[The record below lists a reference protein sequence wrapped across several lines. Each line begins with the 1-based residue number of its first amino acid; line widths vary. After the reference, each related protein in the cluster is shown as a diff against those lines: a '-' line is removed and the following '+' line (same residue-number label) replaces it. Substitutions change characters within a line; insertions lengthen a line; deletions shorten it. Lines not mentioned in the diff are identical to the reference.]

1 MCAVHETTSAR
12 PVAPRLA
19 QRRRAFLAPLLA
31 LTLAAC
37 ASGKGESGG
46 GGPTPAA
53 GANPAFVRT
62 DGPCWVGGRITLDPS
77 LRAQSTGDELANVGC
92 DNVVL
97 VMKTDDGSTKLVH
110 ADGVLAAGWGECHYQ
125 VTDVPPGG
133 ATFSGK
139 VVALSIPD
147 YRYSLVS
154 KVDFNAVK
162 CGGTLASL
170 NQQLDFVLTVSDVR
184 GR

>member
-1 MCAVHETTSAR
+1 MSAVHETTSASR
-12 PVAPRLA
+12 SAPRLA
-19 QRRRAFLAPLLA
+19 QRRRTFLAPLFPLI
-31 LTLAAC
+31 LCAC
-37 ASGKGESGG
+37 ASGRSEST
-46 GGPTPAA
+46 GPAPAP
-53 GANPAFVRT
+53 GAAPPFLKT

-77 LRAQSTGDELANVGC
+77 LRAQSTADELASISC
-92 DNVVL
+92 DNVAL

-110 ADGVLAAGWGECHYQ
+110 ADGVLAGGWGECHYQ

-162 CGGTLASL
+162 CGGSLASL
-170 NQQLDFVLTVSDVR
+170 NQQLDFVLTVADVR

>member
-12 PVAPRLA
+12 RPAH
-19 QRRRAFLAPLLA
+19 RRRAFLAPLLA
-31 LTLAAC
+31 LAVSAC
-37 ASGKGESGG
+37 ASGRSESTGG
-46 GGPTPAA
+46 APAP
-53 GANPAFVRT
+53 GSVPGFVRT
-62 DGPCWVGGRITLDPS
+62 DGPCWVGGRISLDPS
-77 LRAQSTGDELANVGC
+77 LRSQSGSDELANISC

-97 VMKTDDGSTKLVH
+97 VMKSDDGSTKLVH
-110 ADGVLAAGWGECHYQ
+110 ADGVLAGGWGECHYQ

-133 ATFSGK
+133 VTFSGK

-154 KVDFNAVK
+154 NVEFNAVK
-162 CGGTLASL
+162 CGGSLASL
-170 NQQLDFVLTVSDVR
+170 NQRLDFVLTVSDVR

>member
-12 PVAPRLA
+12 RPAH
-19 QRRRAFLAPLLA
+19 RRRAFLAPLLA
-31 LTLAAC
+31 LAVSAC
-37 ASGKGESGG
+37 ASGRSESTGG
-46 GGPTPAA
+46 APAP
-53 GANPAFVRT
+53 GSVPGFVRT
-62 DGPCWVGGRITLDPS
+62 DGPCWVGGRISLDPS
-77 LRAQSTGDELANVGC
+77 LRSQSGSDELANISC

-162 CGGTLASL
+162 CGGSLASL
-170 NQQLDFVLTVSDVR
+170 NQQLDFVLTVADVR

>member
-1 MCAVHETTSAR
+1 MAAVHETTSAR
-12 PVAPRLA
+12 QVAPGLA
-19 QRRRAFLAPLLA
+19 QRRRAAFLAPLLA
-31 LTLAAC
+31 LGLSAC
-37 ASGKGESGG
+37 ASSRSESSGG
-46 GGPTPAA
+46 APAP
-53 GANPAFVRT
+53 GSVPGFVRT

-77 LRAQSTGDELANVGC
+77 LRAQSPADELANLGC

-110 ADGVLAAGWGECHYQ
+110 ADGVLAGGWGECRYQ

-147 YRYSLVS
+147 YRYALVS
-154 KVDFNAVK
+154 KVEFNAVK
-162 CGGTLASL
+162 CGGSLASL
-170 NQQLDFVLTVSDVR
+170 NQQLDFVLTVPDVQ

>member
-1 MCAVHETTSAR
+1 MAAVHETTSAR
-12 PVAPRLA
+12 RLA
-19 QRRRAFLAPLLA
+19 SRPAHRRRAFLAPLLA
-31 LTLAAC
+31 LALSAC
-37 ASGKGESGG
+37 ASGRSESTGG
-46 GGPTPAA
+46 APPAGSA
-53 GANPAFVRT
+53 PAFVRT
-62 DGPCWVGGRITLDPS
+62 EGPCWVGGRITLDPS
-77 LRAQSTGDELANVGC
+77 LRAQSNGDELANISC

-110 ADGVLAAGWGECHYQ
+110 ADGVLAGGWGECHYQ
-125 VTDVPPGG
+125 VSDVPPGG

-154 KVDFNAVK
+154 RVDFNAVK
-162 CGGTLASL
+162 CGGSLASL
-170 NQQLDFVLTVSDVR
+170 NQQLDFVLTVADVR

>member
-1 MCAVHETTSAR
+1 MSAVHETTSAR
-12 PVAPRLA
+12 PVAPGLA
-19 QRRRAFLAPLLA
+19 HRRRAFLAPLLA
-31 LTLAAC
+31 LAVCAC
-37 ASGKGESGG
+37 ASGRGESTGNSPSPG
-46 GGPTPAA
+46 SV
-53 GANPAFVRT
+53 PAFVRT
-62 DGPCWVGGRITLDPS
+62 DGPCWVGGRIMLDPS
-77 LRAQSTGDELANVGC
+77 LRAQSTADELANISC

-110 ADGVLAAGWGECHYQ
+110 ADGVLAGGWGECHYQ

-154 KVDFNAVK
+154 KADFNAVK
-162 CGGTLASL
+162 CGGSLASL
-170 NQQLDFVLTVSDVR
+170 NQQLDFVLTVADVR

>member
-12 PVAPRLA
+12 PVAPGLA

-37 ASGKGESGG
+37 ASGKSESGG
-46 GGPTPAA
+46 GGPAPAPGSTPA
-53 GANPAFVRT
+53 FLRS

-125 VTDVPPGG
+125 VTDVPAGG

-147 YRYSLVS
+147 SRYSLVS

-162 CGGTLASL
+162 CGGSLASL

>member
-1 MCAVHETTSAR
+1 MSAVHETTSAR
-12 PVAPRLA
+12 RVAPGLA
-19 QRRRAFLAPLLA
+19 QRRRPFLAPLLA
-31 LTLAAC
+31 LGLAAC
-37 ASGKGESGG
+37 ASGRSESAGPP
-46 GGPTPAA
+46 PTPGAA
-53 GANPAFVRT
+53 PPFLKT
-62 DGPCWVGGRITLDPS
+62 DGPCWMGGRITLDPS
-77 LRAQSTGDELANVGC
+77 LRAQSTADELASISC

-162 CGGTLASL
+162 CGGSLASL

>member
-1 MCAVHETTSAR
+1 
-12 PVAPRLA
+12 
-19 QRRRAFLAPLLA
+19 
-31 LTLAAC
+31 
-37 ASGKGESGG
+37 
-46 GGPTPAA
+46 
-53 GANPAFVRT
+53 
-62 DGPCWVGGRITLDPS
+62 
-77 LRAQSTGDELANVGC
+77 
-92 DNVVL
+92 VVL

-162 CGGTLASL
+162 CGGSLASL

>member
-12 PVAPRLA
+12 RLA
-19 QRRRAFLAPLLA
+19 RVLGHRRRAFLAPLLA
-31 LTLAAC
+31 LGLAAC
-37 ASGKGESGG
+37 ASGHSESTGAA
-46 GGPTPAA
+46 PAQ
-53 GANPAFVRT
+53 GTVPAFVKT

-77 LRAQSTGDELANVGC
+77 LRAQSTADELASISC
-92 DNVVL
+92 DNVAL

-110 ADGVLAAGWGECHYQ
+110 ADGVLAGGWGECHYQ

-154 KVDFNAVK
+154 KLDFNAVK
-162 CGGTLASL
+162 CGGSLASL
-170 NQQLDFVLTVSDVR
+170 NQQVDFVLTVSDVR

>member
-1 MCAVHETTSAR
+1 MSAVHETTSAR
-12 PVAPRLA
+12 PRLTL
-19 QRRRAFLAPLLA
+19 RRRAFPAPLLA
-31 LTLAAC
+31 LALSAC
-37 ASGKGESGG
+37 ASSKSESSG
-46 GGPTPAA
+46 PAA
-53 GANPAFVRT
+53 APGAVPGFVKT

-77 LRAQSTGDELANVGC
+77 LRAQSTGDELASISC
-92 DNVVL
+92 DNVAL

-110 ADGVLAAGWGECHYQ
+110 ADGVLAGGWGECHYQ

-154 KVDFNAVK
+154 KLDFNAVK
-162 CGGTLASL
+162 CGGSLASL
-170 NQQLDFVLTVSDVR
+170 NQQVDFVLTVSDVR

>member
-12 PVAPRLA
+12 RLA
-19 QRRRAFLAPLLA
+19 SALAHRRRAFLAPLLA
-31 LTLAAC
+31 LAVAAC
-37 ASGKGESGG
+37 ASGRSESTGG
-46 GGPTPAA
+46 APAPA
-53 GANPAFVRT
+53 PGTVPAFVRT

-77 LRAQSTGDELANVGC
+77 LRSQSGADELANISC

-110 ADGVLAAGWGECHYQ
+110 ADGMLAGGWGECHYQ

-133 ATFSGK
+133 VTFSGK

-154 KVDFNAVK
+154 RVEFNAVK
-162 CGGTLASL
+162 CGGSVASL

>member
-1 MCAVHETTSAR
+1 M
-12 PVAPRLA
+12 
-19 QRRRAFLAPLLA
+19 FL
-31 LTLAAC
+31 
-37 ASGKGESGG
+37 
-46 GGPTPAA
+46 
-53 GANPAFVRT
+53 RT
-62 DGPCWVGGRITLDPS
+62 DGPCWVGGRISLDPS
-77 LRAQSTGDELANVGC
+77 LRAQSTADELASISC

-110 ADGVLAAGWGECHYQ
+110 ADGVLAGGWGACHYQ

-154 KVDFNAVK
+154 KLDFNAVK
-162 CGGTLASL
+162 CGGSLASL
-170 NQQLDFVLTVSDVR
+170 NQQLDFVLTVADVR

>member
-1 MCAVHETTSAR
+1 MAAVHETTSAR
-12 PVAPRLA
+12 RLSPWLA

-31 LTLAAC
+31 LALAAC
-37 ASGKGESGG
+37 ASGRSESTGG
-46 GGPTPAA
+46 APAP
-53 GANPAFVRT
+53 GSVPPFVRT
-62 DGPCWVGGRITLDPS
+62 EGPCWVGGRITLDPS
-77 LRAQSTGDELANVGC
+77 LRAQSNADELANISC

-97 VMKTDDGSTKLVH
+97 VMKTDDGSSKLVH
-110 ADGVLAAGWGECHYQ
+110 ADGALAAGWGECHYQ

-162 CGGTLASL
+162 CGGSLASL
-170 NQQLDFVLTVSDVR
+170 NQQLDFVLTVADVR

>member
-1 MCAVHETTSAR
+1 MSAVHETTSAG
-12 PVAPRLA
+12 PGFA

-31 LTLAAC
+31 LALAGC
-37 ASGKGESGG
+37 ASSKSESSG
-46 GGPTPAA
+46 PAA
-53 GANPAFVRT
+53 APGSIPAFVKT

-77 LRAQSTGDELANVGC
+77 LRSQSTADELASISC

-110 ADGVLAAGWGECHYQ
+110 ADGVLAGGWGECHYQ

-154 KVDFNAVK
+154 KLDFNAVK
-162 CGGTLASL
+162 CGGSLASL
-170 NQQLDFVLTVSDVR
+170 NQQVDFVLTVADVR

>member
-1 MCAVHETTSAR
+1 MSAVHETTSAR
-12 PVAPRLA
+12 RVAPGLG
-19 QRRRAFLAPLLA
+19 QRRRAFLVPLLA
-31 LTLAAC
+31 CALSAC
-37 ASGKGESGG
+37 ASSKTESSGS
-46 GGPTPAA
+46 AA
-53 GANPAFVRT
+53 APGALPAFVKT

-77 LRAQSTGDELANVGC
+77 LRSQSTADELASISC

-97 VMKTDDGSTKLVH
+97 VMKADDGSTKLVH
-110 ADGVLAAGWGECHYQ
+110 ADGVLAGGWGECHYQ

-154 KVDFNAVK
+154 KLDFNAVK
-162 CGGTLASL
+162 CGGSLASL
-170 NQQLDFVLTVSDVR
+170 NQQVDFVLTVSDVR

>member
-12 PVAPRLA
+12 RVAPGLA

-31 LTLAAC
+31 LALSAC
-37 ASGKGESGG
+37 ASGKSESGG
-46 GGPTPAA
+46 GSPVAPGSA
-53 GANPAFVRT
+53 PAFLRT

-77 LRAQSTGDELANVGC
+77 LRAQSTGDELANIGC

-162 CGGTLASL
+162 CGGSLASL
-170 NQQLDFVLTVSDVR
+170 NQQLDFVLTVADVR

>member
-1 MCAVHETTSAR
+1 MSAVHETTSAR
-12 PVAPRLA
+12 RVAPGLA

-31 LTLAAC
+31 LGLAAC
-37 ASGKGESGG
+37 ASGRSES
-46 GGPTPAA
+46 A
-53 GANPAFVRT
+53 GAAPPAPGAAPPFLKT

-77 LRAQSTGDELANVGC
+77 LRAQSTADELASISC
-92 DNVVL
+92 DNVAL

-154 KVDFNAVK
+154 KLDFNAVK
-162 CGGTLASL
+162 CGGSLASL
-170 NQQLDFVLTVSDVR
+170 NQQVDFVLTVADVR

>member
-1 MCAVHETTSAR
+1 MAAVHETTSAR
-12 PVAPRLA
+12 RVGPGHA
-19 QRRRAFLAPLLA
+19 QPRRAFLAPLLA
-31 LTLAAC
+31 LMLSAC
-37 ASGKGESGG
+37 ASGRSESSGG
-46 GGPTPAA
+46 SPAA
-53 GANPAFVRT
+53 GAVPGFVKT

-77 LRAQSTGDELANVGC
+77 LRAQSAADELANIGC

-110 ADGVLAAGWGECHYQ
+110 ADGVLAGGWGECHYQ
-125 VTDVPPGG
+125 VADVPKGG

-147 YRYSLVS
+147 YRYALVS
-154 KVDFNAVK
+154 KVEFNAVK
-162 CGGTLASL
+162 CGGSLPSL
-170 NQQLDFVLTVSDVR
+170 NQLLDFVLTVPDVR

>member
-1 MCAVHETTSAR
+1 MSAVHETTSAR
-12 PVAPRLA
+12 RVAPGLA
-19 QRRRAFLAPLLA
+19 PRRGPFLAPLLA
-31 LTLAAC
+31 LAVCAC
-37 ASGKGESGG
+37 ASGRSESSGG
-46 GGPTPAA
+46 APAS
-53 GANPAFVRT
+53 GSGSVPAFVRT

-110 ADGVLAAGWGECHYQ
+110 ADGELAAGWGECHYQ

-154 KVDFNAVK
+154 KVDFCLLYTSDAADERSSVDL
-162 CGGTLASL
+162 GG
-170 NQQLDFVLTVSDVR
+170 
-184 GR
+184 

>member
-1 MCAVHETTSAR
+1 MSAVHETTSAR
-12 PVAPRLA
+12 RPAPGLA
-19 QRRRAFLAPLLA
+19 HRRCAFLAPLLA
-31 LTLAAC
+31 LAVFAGC
-37 ASGKGESGG
+37 ASGRSESTGG
-46 GGPTPAA
+46 SPSPDSV
-53 GANPAFVRT
+53 PAFVRT
-62 DGPCWVGGRITLDPS
+62 GGPCWVGGRITLDPS
-77 LRAQSTGDELANVGC
+77 LRAQSTADELANISC

-110 ADGVLAAGWGECHYQ
+110 ADGVIAGGWGQCHYQ

-147 YRYSLVS
+147 SRYSLVS
-154 KVDFNAVK
+154 KADFNAVK

-170 NQQLDFVLTVSDVR
+170 NQQLDFVLTVADVR

>member
-1 MCAVHETTSAR
+1 MSAVHETTSAR
-12 PVAPRLA
+12 RVAPRLTHP
-19 QRRRAFLAPLLA
+19 RRAFLAPLLA
-31 LTLAAC
+31 LALCAC
-37 ASGKGESGG
+37 ASGRSESGG
-46 GGPTPAA
+46 SAPVPAA
-53 GANPAFVRT
+53 APAFLKT

-77 LRAQSTGDELANVGC
+77 LRAQSTADELASISC

-162 CGGTLASL
+162 CGGSLTSL

>member
-46 GGPTPAA
+46 GGPAPAA

-147 YRYSLVS
+147 SRYSLVS

-162 CGGTLASL
+162 CGGSLASL

>member
-1 MCAVHETTSAR
+1 MSAVHETTSAR
-12 PVAPRLA
+12 PRLA
-19 QRRRAFLAPLLA
+19 LRRRAFLAPLLA
-31 LTLAAC
+31 LALSAC
-37 ASGKGESGG
+37 ASSKSESSG
-46 GGPTPAA
+46 PAA
-53 GANPAFVRT
+53 APGAVPGFIKT

-77 LRAQSTGDELANVGC
+77 LRAQSTGDELASISC

-110 ADGVLAAGWGECHYQ
+110 ADGVLAGGWGECHYQ

-154 KVDFNAVK
+154 KLDFNAVK
-162 CGGTLASL
+162 CGGSLASL
-170 NQQLDFVLTVSDVR
+170 NQQVDFVLTVSDVR

>member
-1 MCAVHETTSAR
+1 MPAVHETTSAR
-12 PVAPRLA
+12 PVTLGSARPARASLL
-19 QRRRAFLAPLLA
+19 AFLLA
-31 LTLAAC
+31 VCAC
-37 ASGKGESGG
+37 ASGRSESSGS
-46 GGPTPAA
+46 GPAP
-53 GANPAFVRT
+53 GSVPEFVKT

-77 LRAQSTGDELANVGC
+77 LRAQSSADELANLSC

-110 ADGVLAAGWGECHYQ
+110 ADGILAAGWGECHYQ

-139 VVALSIPD
+139 VVALYIPD

-162 CGGTLASL
+162 CGGALASL
-170 NQQLDFVLTVSDVR
+170 NQQLDFVLTVADVR

>member
-1 MCAVHETTSAR
+1 MPGVHETTSAR
-12 PVAPRLA
+12 PVTLGPAHPA
-19 QRRRAFLAPLLA
+19 RASLLA
-31 LTLAAC
+31 LLLAVCAC
-37 ASGKGESGG
+37 ASGRSESSGG
-46 GGPTPAA
+46 APAP
-53 GANPAFVRT
+53 GSVPAFVRT

-77 LRAQSTGDELANVGC
+77 LRAQSTADELANLGC

-110 ADGVLAAGWGECHYQ
+110 ADGVLAGGWGECRYQ

-147 YRYSLVS
+147 YRYALVS

-162 CGGTLASL
+162 CGGSLASL
-170 NQQLDFVLTVSDVR
+170 NQQLDFVLTVADVR